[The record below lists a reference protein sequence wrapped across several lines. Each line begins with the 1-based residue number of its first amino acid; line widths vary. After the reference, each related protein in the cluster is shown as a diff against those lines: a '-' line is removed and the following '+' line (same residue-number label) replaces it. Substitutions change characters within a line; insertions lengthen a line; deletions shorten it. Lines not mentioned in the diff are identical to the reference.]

1 MLYTIGDAA
10 KKMGLSASTLR
21 YYDKEGLLPHMNR
34 SGSGMRMFAEDDLEW
49 IHFIEC
55 LKKSGLA
62 IKEIKQFVDWYLEGD
77 GTIEQRR
84 SMFYARKRALEEEM
98 EKLQHTLDFVS
109 YKCWFYDVA
118 AEAGTTDAP
127 HAIDDEDLPPD
138 VRALKERS
146 GVNRY

>member
-34 SGSGMRMFAEDDLEW
+34 SGSGMRMFGEDDLEW
-49 IHFIEC
+49 IQFIER
-55 LKKSGLA
+55 LKKSGLT

-84 SMFYARKRALEEEM
+84 SMFHARKQALEEEM
-98 EKLQHTLDFVS
+98 AKLQHTLDFIT
-109 YKCWFYDVA
+109 YKCWFYDKA
-118 AEAGTTDAP
+118 LEAGSTEVP
-127 HAIDDEDLPPD
+127 HSMDPADMPPD
-138 VRALKERS
+138 IREIKERC